1 PQACGPPRAAS
12 SRSATSTVRISSA
25 ASSTSFRWAAAWHG
39 STPARTRASSRR
51 PSSSRPSS
59 AARGSRSP
67 APRRSPTA
75 WASSAPT
82 RCARWRSP
90 SRRAATASTSCASS
104 KSACCE
110 GDPHR
115 DPGRAHPRAEGLR
128 RRAGILPRELQQ
140 ARVSRRHGSRR
151 RVRAGQPLELAARR
165 AARPALPDQ
174 AGAGQAGACHCR
186 RSVRRRGRPAA
197 QLGELRQ
204 VRGLQPRCGVEARRM
219 DPAGL
224 RARVP
229 RALGAGGVP
238 LQDHRLLRPRA
249 RARAAVER
257 PGPRHPLAAAGRA
270 GPRRARS
277 PRRVPQVGR
286 NLRLRILL
294 IGKNG
299 QVGSE
304 LCRSLCR
311 VAELTALGR
320 SDLDLTDPEAIRR
333 VIRAHAPDVI
343 INAAAYTAVDRA
355 EVEEELAM
363 RVNGVAPGIM
373 AEEIGR
379 NSGLLVH
386 YSTDYVFDGTK
397 RTPYEEHDVP
407 NPINAYGRSKLEGER
422 RIRAANCAH
431 LIFRTS
437 WVYNASGNNF
447 LCTMLKL
454 ARDRTEIRV
463 VDDQC
468 GAPTWARTISETT
481 TRMLAGPTGKHYPT
495 G

>member
-1 PQACGPPRAAS
+1 
-12 SRSATSTVRISSA
+12 
-25 ASSTSFRWAAAWHG
+25 
-39 STPARTRASSRR
+39 
-51 PSSSRPSS
+51 
-59 AARGSRSP
+59 
-67 APRRSPTA
+67 
-75 WASSAPT
+75 
-82 RCARWRSP
+82 
-90 SRRAATASTSCASS
+90 
-104 KSACCE
+104 
-110 GDPHR
+110 
-115 DPGRAHPRAEGLR
+115 
-128 RRAGILPRELQQ
+128 
-140 ARVSRRHGSRR
+140 
-151 RVRAGQPLELAARR
+151 
-165 AARPALPDQ
+165 
-174 AGAGQAGACHCR
+174 
-186 RSVRRRGRPAA
+186 
-197 QLGELRQ
+197 
-204 VRGLQPRCGVEARRM
+204 
-219 DPAGL
+219 
-224 RARVP
+224 
-229 RALGAGGVP
+229 
-238 LQDHRLLRPRA
+238 
-249 RARAAVER
+249 
-257 PGPRHPLAAAGRA
+257 
-270 GPRRARS
+270 
-277 PRRVPQVGR
+277 
-286 NLRLRILL
+286 LRILL

-495 G
+495 GTFNLTASGETTWFGFAQQIFAHAAVQARLTPPRIIPISSTEYRAAAKRPANSRLSGARLDAASGMPRPDWRDGLHGCLQELR